1 MEAILTNKTFV
12 DSVKTIAVIPAC
24 NEERTI
30 GSVVIKACA
39 QVETVIVLDLGSVDA
54 TSAIAAAAGAVVVE
68 AAAQD
73 GGTAPLAVALLKA
86 REYDPDAVIT
96 LEGEWK
102 YLLDDVS
109 ALVSRVLH
117 DEADL
122 VVGQHVFARGR
133 IAYQHGRSVCRVYSP
148 QALDVF
154 SLIPV
159 AFERSAEIKR
169 LATDYGLNV
178 VDAPV
183 EIHRL
188 NAAGQGLLTAFWSM
202 LTLLIGYVK
211 QDRLLLTFSMLG
223 AIALCVGLPLGLV
236 MVVGQLLF
244 GEFMAHLALVVFLV
258 LGFGIVSTFI
268 GLFLHGMHVV
278 AERALWPMCIRS

>member
-1 MEAILTNKTFV
+1 MTNKTFA
-12 DSVKTIAVIPAC
+12 DSVKIIAVIPAC

-30 GSVVIKACA
+30 GSVVIKASA
-39 QVETVIVLDLGSVDA
+39 QAEMVIVLDLGSVDA

-68 AAAQD
+68 QAAQD
-73 GGTAPLAVALLKA
+73 GGAAPLAVALLKA

-102 YLLDDVS
+102 YLLDDVN
-109 ALVSRVLH
+109 ALVSPVLH

-122 VVGQHVFARGR
+122 VIGQHVLARGR
-133 IAYQHGRSVCRVYSP
+133 LAFQNGRSVCRVYSP

-183 EIHRL
+183 EIHPS
-188 NAAGQGLLTAFWSM
+188 NAAGQGLLSAVWSM
-202 LTLLIGYVK
+202 LNLWIGYVK
-211 QDRLLLTFSMLG
+211 QPAADVFDARRQRPWCGTPTG
-223 AIALCVGLPLGLV
+223 AC
-236 MVVGQLLF
+236 
-244 GEFMAHLALVVFLV
+244 
-258 LGFGIVSTFI
+258 
-268 GLFLHGMHVV
+268 HGGRPTPV
-278 AERALWPMCIRS
+278 R

>member
-1 MEAILTNKTFV
+1 MTNKTFV

-30 GSVVIKACA
+30 GSVVIKACS

-102 YLLDDVS
+102 YLLDDVC

-178 VDAPV
+178 VDEPV

-188 NAAGQGLLTAFWSM
+188 NAAGQGLLAAFWSM

-236 MVVGQLLF
+236 MVVGELLF
-244 GEFMAHLALVVFLV
+244 GEFMAHLALLVFLV

-268 GLFLHGMHVV
+268 GFFLHGMHVV
-278 AERALWPMCIRS
+278 AERALWPMSIRS

>member
-1 MEAILTNKTFV
+1 MTNKTFV

-30 GSVVIKACA
+30 GSVVIKACS
-39 QVETVIVLDLGSVDA
+39 QVETVIVLDLGSADA

-102 YLLDDVS
+102 YLLDDVC

-178 VDAPV
+178 VDEPV

-188 NAAGQGLLTAFWSM
+188 NAAGQGLLAAFWSM

-236 MVVGQLLF
+236 MVVGELLF
-244 GEFMAHLALVVFLV
+244 GEFMAHLALLVFLV

-268 GLFLHGMHVV
+268 GFFLHGMHVV
-278 AERALWPMCIRS
+278 AERALWPMSIRS

>member
-1 MEAILTNKTFV
+1 MTNKTFV

-30 GSVVIKACA
+30 GSVVIKACS

-102 YLLDDVS
+102 YLLDDVC

-178 VDAPV
+178 VDEPV

-188 NAAGQGLLTAFWSM
+188 NAAGQGLLAAFWSM

-236 MVVGQLLF
+236 MVVGELLF
-244 GEFMAHLALVVFLV
+244 GEFMAHLALLVFLV

-268 GLFLHGMHVV
+268 GFFLHGMHVV
-278 AERALWPMCIRS
+278 A

>member
-1 MEAILTNKTFV
+1 MTNKIFV

-68 AAAQD
+68 PAAQA
-73 GGTAPLAVALLKA
+73 GGAAPLAVALLKA
-86 REYDPDAVIT
+86 REYEPDAVIT

-102 YLLDDVS
+102 YRLDDVS
-109 ALVSRVLH
+109 ALVSPVLH

-122 VVGQHVFARGR
+122 VVGQHVLARGR
-133 IAYQHGRSVCRVYSP
+133 IAYQNGRSVCRVYSP

-169 LATDYGLNV
+169 LATNYGLNV

-183 EIHRL
+183 EIHPL
-188 NAAGQGLLTAFWSM
+188 NAAGQGLLVALWSM
-202 LTLLIGYVK
+202 LHLLIGYVK

-223 AIALCVGLPLGLV
+223 AIALGVGLPLGLV

-244 GEFMAHLALVVFLV
+244 GEFMAQLALIAFLV

-268 GLFLHGMHVV
+268 GFFLHGMHVV
-278 AERALWPMCIRS
+278 ADRALCSMSIRS